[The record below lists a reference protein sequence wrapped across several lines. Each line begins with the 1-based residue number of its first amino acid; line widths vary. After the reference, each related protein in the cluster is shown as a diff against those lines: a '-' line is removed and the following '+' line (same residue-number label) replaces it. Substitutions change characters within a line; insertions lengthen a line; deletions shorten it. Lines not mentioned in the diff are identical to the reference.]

1 VPDKTRRAT
10 QGVAFAAL
18 FALSALAPLAEEAAP
33 VPVSAA
39 SRVQSAGNTER
50 VIASKCVEPDG
61 RTSYVD
67 ADAPCAGDAMRHA
80 VVALAGQ
87 NVTQGM
93 PPEERAH
100 QLRGDPAAD
109 ADSDRQCAALDELV
123 RTIDI
128 QVLQGGP
135 AAARDQLRDIR
146 ERTLAQQRRLAC

>member
-1 VPDKTRRAT
+1 MPSKTHRAT
-10 QGVAFAAL
+10 QLLAFAAL
-18 FALSALAPLAEEAAP
+18 LILSALLPLAEEAAP
-33 VPVSAA
+33 IPVSAA
-39 SRVQSAGNTER
+39 PRVQLANKSER
-50 VIASKCVEPDG
+50 VIASKCIEPGG

-67 ADAPCAGDAMRHA
+67 AGAPCAWDATRQE

-100 QLRGDPAAD
+100 QLRVDPGTD
-109 ADSDRQCAALDELV
+109 AGSDRQCAALDELV

-135 AAARDQLRDIR
+135 AAGRDQLRDIR
-146 ERTLAQQRRLAC
+146 ERTLAEQRRLAC